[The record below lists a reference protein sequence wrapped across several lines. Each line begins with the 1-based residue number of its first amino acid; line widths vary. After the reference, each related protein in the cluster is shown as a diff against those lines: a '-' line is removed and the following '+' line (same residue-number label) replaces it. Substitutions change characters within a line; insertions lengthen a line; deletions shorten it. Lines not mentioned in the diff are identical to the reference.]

1 MTKQEL
7 HAQYGPKLVCPL
19 PGPKARA
26 AVEADHRLISPS
38 YTRSYP
44 LVAKRGRGV
53 RIEDADGNEFLDF
66 AAGIA
71 VVSTGHCHPEVV
83 AAIQKQAAELI
94 HISGT
99 DFYNE
104 LLTDLAERLS
114 AVAPMPGPHRFFYG
128 NSGAEAIECA
138 LKLAR
143 YHTGRQQIISFFG
156 AFHGRTMGALSLT
169 GSKPQ
174 QKRRFSPL
182 VPGVTHVRYPYVYRG
197 CTAAR
202 RKRKPS
208 AWAARATSRRNS
220 SRPSC
225 RRKRWPRS
233 SSSLSRARADLCR
246 RPTNFLRELRAICD
260 RHGILLVADEVQ
272 CGCGRTGKWWA
283 IEHSGVE
290 PDIVCMAKGIASG
303 MPLGVCMTRAE
314 IMDWAPG
321 SHASTFGGNPVSIAA
336 ALATMDIIEREAI
349 ANAAR
354 VGEFML
360 ERVRGWKH
368 SHRSV
373 GDVRGRGLMIGIE
386 IVKDKATREPAAE
399 LRNRIETLAFERGLM
414 ILGCGETS
422 LRLSPAAHRQQGG
435 SYGGA
440 RHSGRGADGGGEGIR
455 TERGCGRRRP
465 ELRTVSAWIAGKMEP
480 AQRVCRVA
488 AASAAQSVDCVQS
501 VD

>member
-1 MTKQEL
+1 MNKQEL
-7 HAQYGPKLVCPL
+7 HARYGPKLVGPL

-53 RIEDADGNEFLDF
+53 RIEDPDGNEFLDF

-104 LLTDLAERLS
+104 LLTDLATRLS

-138 LKLAR
+138 LKIAR

-174 QKRRFSPL
+174 QKRRFAPL

-197 CTAAR
+197 CKGNAQEEEAFSLDCARYIEEKLFKTTVAPEEVAAIFIE
-202 RKRKPS
+202 PIQGEGGFVP
-208 AWAARATSRRNS
+208 APA
-220 SRPSC
+220 
-225 RRKRWPRS
+225 
-233 SSSLSRARADLCR
+233 
-246 RPTNFLRELRAICD
+246 NFLRELRAICD

-272 CGCGRTGKWWA
+272 SGCGRTGQWWA
-283 IEHSGVE
+283 IEDSGVE
-290 PDIVCMAKGIASG
+290 PDIVCIAKGIASG
-303 MPLGVCMTRAE
+303 MPLGICMTRAE

-336 ALATMDIIEREAI
+336 ALATMDILERGGI

-360 ERVRGWKH
+360 ERLRGWKE
-368 SHRSV
+368 SHPSV

-386 IVKDKATREPAAE
+386 IVKDKATREPAVE
-399 LRNRIETLAFERGLM
+399 LRNRIETLAFERGLVM
-414 ILGCGETS
+414 LGCGETS
-422 LRLSPAAHRQQGG
+422 LRLSPPLIVSEEEATVALDILEEVLTQAEKEH
-435 SYGGA
+435 
-440 RHSGRGADGGGEGIR
+440 
-455 TERGCGRRRP
+455 
-465 ELRTVSAWIAGKMEP
+465 ELSA
-480 AQRVCRVA
+480 VA
-488 AASAAQSVDCVQS
+488 AVTA
-501 VD
+501 

>member
-1 MTKQEL
+1 MTREEM

-26 AVEADHRLISPS
+26 AVEADGRLISPS

-44 LVAKRGRGV
+44 LVARRGRGIRV
-53 RIEDADGNEFLDF
+53 EDVDGNEFLDF

-71 VVSTGHCHPEVV
+71 VTSTGHCHPEVV

-104 LLTDLAERLS
+104 PLTDLAEKLS
-114 AVAPMPGPHRFFYG
+114 AVAPMPGPHKFFYG

-143 YHTGRQQIISFFG
+143 YHTGRQHVIAFFG

-174 QKRRFSPL
+174 QKRRFSPM
-182 VPGVTHVRYPYVYRG
+182 VPGVTHVRYPYAYRG
-197 CTAAR
+197 CTGGAQDEEAFSLGCARYIEEKLFKTTVPPEEVAAIFVE
-202 RKRKPS
+202 PIQGEGGYVV
-208 AWAARATSRRNS
+208 A
-220 SRPSC
+220 P
-225 RRKRWPRS
+225 
-233 SSSLSRARADLCR
+233 D
-246 RPTNFLRELRAICD
+246 NFLRELRAICN

-272 CGCGRTGKWWA
+272 SGAGRTGKWWA

-303 MPLGVCMTRAE
+303 MPLGVCMSRAE
-314 IMDWAPG
+314 IMDWVPG

-336 ALATMDIIEREAI
+336 AIATMNVLQREGI
-349 ANAAR
+349 DNAAS

-360 ERVRGWKH
+360 ERLRGWKETH
-368 SHRSV
+368 PLV

-386 IVKDKATREPAAE
+386 LVKDRTTREPATA
-399 LRNRIETLAFERGLM
+399 LRNRVEMLAFERGLM

-422 LRLSPAAHRQQGG
+422 VRLCPPLLLNEHEATVALDILEESLSLVEKEHELTVALTAAM
-435 SYGGA
+435 A
-440 RHSGRGADGGGEGIR
+440 
-455 TERGCGRRRP
+455 
-465 ELRTVSAWIAGKMEP
+465 
-480 AQRVCRVA
+480 
-488 AASAAQSVDCVQS
+488 
-501 VD
+501 